1 MGGPQIF
8 NIGGSFSGAHFVSLE
23 IFPLLS
29 CLRKRNAH
37 EAATSLCSAFVPLQ
51 KRRLLWVDDLGKD
64 ATSE

>member
-29 CLRKRNAH
+29 CLRKRNTH
-37 EAATSLCSAFVPLQ
+37 EAATSLCSAFVSLQ
-51 KRRLLWVDDLGKD
+51 KRRLL
-64 ATSE
+64 